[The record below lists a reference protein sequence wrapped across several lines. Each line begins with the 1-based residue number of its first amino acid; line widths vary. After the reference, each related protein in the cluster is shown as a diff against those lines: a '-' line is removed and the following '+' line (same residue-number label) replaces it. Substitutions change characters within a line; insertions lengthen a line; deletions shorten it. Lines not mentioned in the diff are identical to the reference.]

1 MPQLP
6 PAPIGER
13 VAWALILFT
22 LGAFMLGTWFN
33 RRRGKALGFWI
44 EDGLRSLGGQPAW
57 TFIKS
62 VSSGAVATVR
72 NTNAPFRSL
81 EAAYYLLTREIPP
94 LYGVEL
100 LRGKRDL
107 FSIKA
112 NLSNSP
118 AAEFDVM
125 PLGGKLAQT
134 LDEAA
139 GDEPYTW
146 VELPHGLGL
155 ATRDPDAGR
164 IAARVRPFAERYGQ
178 AVQRL
183 SVRRRDPNVIV
194 FMHLD
199 GLEDRPSRE
208 LFDALK
214 RVT

>member
-6 PAPIGER
+6 PAPMWER

-44 EDGLRSLGGQPAW
+44 EDGLKSLGGQPAW

-112 NLSNSP
+112 NLRTPP
-118 AAEFDVM
+118 ASEFDVM

-134 LDEAA
+134 LDKAA
-139 GDEPYTW
+139 GDEPYIW
-146 VELPHGLGL
+146 VELPEGLGL
-155 ATRDPDAGR
+155 ATRDPDPQR
-164 IAARVRPFAERYGQ
+164 LAARVRPYAERYGK

-214 RVT
+214 RVI

>member
-1 MPQLP
+1 MW
-6 PAPIGER
+6 ER

-44 EDGLRSLGGQPAW
+44 EDGLKSLGGQPAW

-112 NLSNSP
+112 NLGNPP
-118 AAEFDVM
+118 ATEFDVV
-125 PLGGKLAQT
+125 PLGGALAQA

-146 VELPHGLGL
+146 VGLPNALGL
-155 ATRDPDAGR
+155 ATRDPDPQR
-164 IAARVRPFAERYGQ
+164 LAARVRPFAERYGK

-183 SVRRRDPNVIV
+183 SVRRRDPNVIA

-199 GLEDRPSRE
+199 GLEERPSRE

-214 RVT
+214 RVL

>member
-1 MPQLP
+1 MW
-6 PAPIGER
+6 ER

-44 EDGLRSLGGQPAW
+44 EDGLKSLGGQPAW

-112 NLSNSP
+112 NLGNPP
-118 AAEFDVM
+118 ATEFDVM
-125 PLGGKLAQT
+125 PLGGALAQA

-146 VELPHGLGL
+146 VGLPNALGL
-155 ATRDPDAGR
+155 ATRDPDPQR
-164 IAARVRPFAERYGQ
+164 LAARVRPFAERYGK

-183 SVRRRDPNVIV
+183 SVRRRDPNVIA

-199 GLEDRPSRE
+199 GLEERPSRE

-214 RVT
+214 RVL

>member
-1 MPQLP
+1 MW
-6 PAPIGER
+6 ER

-44 EDGLRSLGGQPAW
+44 EDGLKSLGGQPAW

-112 NLSNSP
+112 NLRNPP
-118 AAEFDVM
+118 ASEFDVVPM
-125 PLGGKLAQT
+125 GGALARE
-134 LDEAA
+134 LDRGA
-139 GDEPYTW
+139 GETPYTW
-146 VELPHGLGL
+146 VGCLRDWGWRRANQTQSASLRACAPSPN
-155 ATRDPDAGR
+155 AT
-164 IAARVRPFAERYGQ
+164 
-178 AVQRL
+178 
-183 SVRRRDPNVIV
+183 VRRCSGCRCAGATP
-194 FMHLD
+194 
-199 GLEDRPSRE
+199 
-208 LFDALK
+208 
-214 RVT
+214 T

>member
-1 MPQLP
+1 MPLLP
-6 PAPIGER
+6 SAPMWER

-44 EDGLRSLGGQPAW
+44 EDGLKSLGGQPAW

-112 NLSNSP
+112 NLGNPP
-118 AAEFDVM
+118 ATEFDVV
-125 PLGGKLAQT
+125 PLGGALAQA

-146 VELPHGLGL
+146 VGLPNALGL
-155 ATRDPDAGR
+155 ATRDPDPQR
-164 IAARVRPFAERYGQ
+164 LAARVRPFAERYGK

-183 SVRRRDPNVIV
+183 SVRRRDPNVIA

-199 GLEDRPSRE
+199 GLEERPSRE

-214 RVT
+214 RVL